1 MNSWKRPIHWN
12 ERRHLDLVKS
22 SQTNRR
28 GVKPSPFS
36 QIKNQ
41 SCSSS
46 SWRTLSFDDSASRR
60 HYVAC
65 QSQESRV
72 KSNKQYNDN
81 DLAWAWKNQSEQQG
95 LGLSDCRIVKLF
107 NPTRHPKTFSSRI
120 QSIHMQRLVTR
131 TDRRLPDFA
140 TWVTWIRSIN
150 GCSVKKERKKERFL
164 SVLSDPIRSFI
175 IYIWSFGWSEKYLEL
190 NFAIVEIVVVVITWH
205 IRVTASHRV
214 GCDGCGPR
222 PQQKLS

>member
-1 MNSWKRPIHWN
+1 MNFWKRPIHWN

-95 LGLSDCRIVKLF
+95 LGLSDCRIVNLF

-120 QSIHMQRLVTR
+120 QSFTCSMQRLVTR

-150 GCSVKKERKKERFL
+150 GCSVKKERKIPIG
-164 SVLSDPIRSFI
+164 PIRSYQILSDHLSFI
-175 IYIWSFGWSEKYLEL
+175 FGHLVDQRSIWS
-190 NFAIVEIVVVVITWH
+190 
-205 IRVTASHRV
+205 
-214 GCDGCGPR
+214 
-222 PQQKLS
+222 